1 MLSAFVNSFKI
12 QELRQRILFTLGV
25 VFLCR
30 LLSDIPIAGVAP
42 LEQGVHENKSA
53 VVADINVEF

>member
-25 VFLCR
+25 IFLCR
-30 LLSDIPIAGVAP
+30 LISDIPIAGVDF
-42 LEQGVHENKSA
+42 SM
-53 VVADINVEF
+53 INSYIKA